1 MNSNSDNPKVG
12 KDFQRKVLS
21 IAQKTFNMPFDEEKV
36 VPVGNP
42 PKEHKF
48 DVVSADGDIIIEC
61 KCYTWTMVE
70 MFQVQKCLLL
80 MKLFFI

>member
-42 PKEHKF
+42 PKVDLSHRLCF
-48 DVVSADGDIIIEC
+48 HLTLSADPDLPAG
-61 KCYTWTMVE
+61 
-70 MFQVQKCLLL
+70 LLCRY
-80 MKLFFI
+80 